1 VHLLAVRLRPGV
13 LPGRYPSAAWAL
25 AIAALIGLGLPRT
38 ASAVPSFA
46 RQTGMPCS
54 QCHTLSFGPALTAY
68 GRQFK
73 LNGYT
78 FGEGEHPLPVA
89 LMVQGGYSRT
99 DAAQPDAPAPHFSPS
114 TNLSVDQVSLFV
126 ATRITDHIG
135 MFSQATYSGVDRHF
149 SWDNT
154 DIRYARPMKLFGT
167 DAVVGISVNN
177 NPTVQDLWN
186 STPAW
191 AYPYIT
197 SPLVPGASASPIIS
211 GGLAQVVLGATA
223 YTMIHD
229 HVYLE
234 AGAYR
239 GLSDRWL
246 GNVGLYPDNNA
257 HVNGAAPYWRA
268 AYQFTTG
275 EHREHYFS
283 VGTFGM
289 DVKLQPDPAVP
300 DTNRY
305 TDVALDGTYQYT
317 PEGPGSIIA
326 NASLIHERQQL
337 GATFNAGGSD
347 NATNHLTALEI
358 DASYAWRQTWSAGLG
373 FFDISGGTDAT
384 LYAPAPFSGSA
395 NGSPDTRGV
404 TVQFECVPLGKLQSW
419 GRPWVNL
426 RVGLQYTAYLRFNG
440 GTTNYDVVPG
450 PNAPGRNASQNN
462 SLFLFSWM
470 AF

>member
-1 VHLLAVRLRPGV
+1 MYRYRVPGWTLAFLLSLA
-13 LPGRYPSAAWAL
+13 LPQ
-25 AIAALIGLGLPRT
+25 I

-99 DAAQPDAPAPHFSPS
+99 DAAQPAPPAPHYADNN
-114 TNLSVDQVSLFV
+114 NLSVDQVSLFV

-135 MFSQATYSGVDRHF
+135 MFSQATYSGPDRHF

-154 DIRYARPMKLFGT
+154 DIRYARPLKLFGT
-167 DAVVGISVNN
+167 DAIVGISVNN
-177 NPTVQDLWN
+177 NPSVQDLWN

-191 AYPYIT
+191 GYPYIT

-234 AGAYR
+234 AGGYR

-246 GNVGLYPDNNA
+246 NNVGL
-257 HVNGAAPYWRA
+257 
-268 AYQFTTG
+268 
-275 EHREHYFS
+275 
-283 VGTFGM
+283 
-289 DVKLQPDPAVP
+289 
-300 DTNRY
+300 
-305 TDVALDGTYQYT
+305 
-317 PEGPGSIIA
+317 
-326 NASLIHERQQL
+326 
-337 GATFNAGGSD
+337 
-347 NATNHLTALEI
+347 
-358 DASYAWRQTWSAGLG
+358 
-373 FFDISGGTDAT
+373 
-384 LYAPAPFSGSA
+384 
-395 NGSPDTRGV
+395 
-404 TVQFECVPLGKLQSW
+404 
-419 GRPWVNL
+419 
-426 RVGLQYTAYLRFNG
+426 
-440 GTTNYDVVPG
+440 
-450 PNAPGRNASQNN
+450 
-462 SLFLFSWM
+462 
-470 AF
+470 